1 VREAV
6 VRRIFS
12 AVIVL
17 AVLGSGTCFAW
28 TGKVVGVADGDTISV
43 MHDGRAEKIRLYG
56 VDAPE
61 QDQDFA
67 TQAEKFTSDMVFGL
81 IVDVQAVTVDRYG
94 RTVAW
99 VSVNGKS
106 LNKELVKAGL
116 AWWYRRYA
124 WRDRELQMLQMQA
137 RKQKIGIWSVPNPTP
152 PWRFRRQ
159 NDGSA
164 TGFDARRSWQK

>member
-1 VREAV
+1 M
-6 VRRIFS
+6 RRIFFW
-12 AVIVL
+12 AVVL
-17 AVLGSGTCFAW
+17 AILACGTGFAW

-43 MHDGRAEKIRLYG
+43 MHDGKAEKIRLYG

-61 QDQDFA
+61 HDQDFG
-67 TQAEKFTSDMVFGL
+67 TQARKFASDMVFGQV
-81 IVDVQAVTVDRYG
+81 VDVHVVTHDRYG

-116 AWWYRRYA
+116 AWWYRWYA
-124 WRDRELQMLQMQA
+124 WRDRELQMLQIQA
-137 RKQKIGIWSVPNPTP
+137 RKQKIGIWSVPHPIP
-152 PWRFRRQ
+152 PWKFRRQ

-164 TGFDARRSWQK
+164 AGFHMRRPWEK

>member
-1 VREAV
+1 MRRVFLEAV
-6 VRRIFS
+6 V
-12 AVIVL
+12 L
-17 AVLGSGTCFAW
+17 AILMCGTCFAW
-28 TGKVVGVADGDTISV
+28 TGTVVGVADGDTISV

-61 QDQDFA
+61 QEQDFG
-67 TQAEKFTSDMVFGL
+67 TQARKFTSDMVFGQV
-81 IVDVQAVTVDRYG
+81 VDVHEVTVDRYG

-106 LNKELVKAGL
+106 LNKELIKAGL

-124 WRDRELQMLQMQA
+124 WRNRELQTLQIQA
-137 RKQKIGIWSVPNPTP
+137 RKQQIGIWSLPNPIP

-159 NDGSA
+159 SDGSA
-164 TGFDARRSWQK
+164 TGFNMRRSWEK